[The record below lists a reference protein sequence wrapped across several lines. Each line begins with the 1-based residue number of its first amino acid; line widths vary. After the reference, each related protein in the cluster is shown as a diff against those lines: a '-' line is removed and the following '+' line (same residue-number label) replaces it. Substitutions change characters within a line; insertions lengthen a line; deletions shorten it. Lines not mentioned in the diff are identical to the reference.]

1 MFRHAA
7 LPLIAL
13 LLAHPAAAA
22 AEARRPNV
30 VIVLAD
36 DMGWRDTGYSGNPVV
51 KTPHLDSLVKTGIR
65 FDNFYAAQANCSPGR
80 FALLTGRNPF
90 RTGLPS
96 LGAMRPQ
103 EVTIAQLLKKLGYA
117 TGHFGKWH
125 LGEKITHP
133 VRMGFDLSY
142 FSPNYFD
149 IGDALTINDTREK
162 VTVTGDS
169 SVFAM
174 NLALDFIR
182 KQAAEKKPFFAYVC
196 FGSPHSPHVGAD
208 ELLKLYDDTKGGRKQ
223 FLAEVSGVDAAVG
236 NLRAEL
242 RKLGIAEDTL
252 VWFASDNGGITPQSL
267 DPSGKGKGTVGVRT
281 VSCLEWP
288 GRFQKP
294 IHSAFPCLH
303 QDILPTLMEAVG
315 GKETSPHPLDGMSL
329 VPVLE
334 SKVQQRDKPMAFLAH
349 VKGGAL
355 AGTDFTKDL
364 QGVWI
369 DWPYKLIVTPEGGKP
384 TKGPAAPVVL
394 YHLIDDPA
402 EKTNLADKQ
411 AEQVAKMR
419 RGLEA
424 WQRSVRESF
433 DGKDYRK

>member
-1 MFRHAA
+1 MFRLTTLSLMTFLVAHQWTAA
-7 LPLIAL
+7 G
-13 LLAHPAAAA
+13 
-22 AEARRPNV
+22 EARRPNV
-30 VIVLAD
+30 VMVLAD
-36 DMGWRDTGYSGNPVV
+36 DMGWRDTGYSGNKVV
-51 KTPHLDSLVKTGIR
+51 KTPHLDSLAKTGIR

-80 FALLTGRNPF
+80 FAIMAGRNPF

-125 LGEKITHP
+125 LGEKNTHP

-142 FSPNYFD
+142 FSINYFD
-149 IGDALTINDTREK
+149 IGDALTVNDTKEK
-162 VTVTGDS
+162 VKVTGDS

-196 FGSPHSPHVGAD
+196 FGSPHSPHVGG
-208 ELLKLYDDTKGGRKQ
+208 EEFLKLYEGPKGGKNH
-223 FLAEVSGVDAAVG
+223 FLAEVSGLDAAVG

-242 RKLGIAEDTL
+242 RKLGIADDTI

-267 DPSGKGKGTVGVRT
+267 DPSGKGKGNIGVRT

-288 GRFQKP
+288 GRFKTP
-294 IHSAFPCLH
+294 IHSAFPCMH
-303 QDILPTLMEAVG
+303 QDILPTLVEAVG
-315 GKETSPHPLDGMSL
+315 SSATSPHPLDGISL
-329 VPVLE
+329 IPVLE
-334 SKVQQRDKPMAFLAH
+334 GHVKERTKPMGFLANA
-349 VKGGAL
+349 KGGAL
-355 AGTDFTKDL
+355 AKSDFTKDL

-369 DWPYKLIVTPEGGKP
+369 DWPYKLIVTPEGGQAK
-384 TKGPAAPVVL
+384 KGPAAPVVL

-402 EKTNLADKQ
+402 EKTNLADRQ
-411 AEQVAKMR
+411 PEQVAKMR
-419 RGLEA
+419 RALEA
-424 WQRSVRESF
+424 WQRSVRDSF
-433 DGKDYRK
+433 DGKDYQK